1 MRQVAPTPDLLSD
14 LFDTLQLRTG
24 VIASFRMPA
33 PWGIEVPHFGPALF
47 YAVVEGRLWLE
58 VEGEPPC
65 EVGAGDVFLLA
76 AGTTHIARSTR
87 GAPAVHIADLFET
100 QGLAPWRPGQRLDA
114 PIVVDIEGGQS
125 VTRFLTVLLD
135 FPDSGPSS
143 LGRNLP
149 ALIHLSA
156 EENRITPWLQPVV
169 QSIVAGPGDGRTGY
183 GAMANRL
190 AELLFLSTIRSHL
203 VLHPEAA
210 QGWLRG
216 MSHPQVAR
224 ALALLHRDPG
234 REWTVEALARE
245 GGMSRSAFAEAFSR
259 LMGEAPFGYL
269 TGLRMRLAAERIAAG
284 RCLVKTAAEDLG
296 YASEKAFGRAFSRI
310 IGRSPGSLKPGR
322 GPPAA

>member
-1 MRQVAPTPDLLSD
+1 MRPVEPTPDLLSD

-33 PWGIEVPHFGPALF
+33 PWGINVPYFGPALF

-65 EVGAGDVFLLA
+65 DVRAGDVFLLA
-76 AGTTHIARSTR
+76 AGTTHTARSDR
-87 GAPAVHIADLFET
+87 GAHAVHIADLFET
-100 QGLAPWRPGQRLDA
+100 QGLAPWRPGQRLEA
-114 PIVVDIEGGQS
+114 PIIVDVEGGRN

-135 FPDSGPSS
+135 FPDSGPNS
-143 LGRNLP
+143 LRQNLP
-149 ALIHLSA
+149 AVIHLSA
-156 EENRITPWLQPVV
+156 EENRITPWLPPAV

-190 AELLFLSTIRSHL
+190 AELLFLNTIRSHL
-203 VLHPEAA
+203 VLRPEAA
-210 QGWLRG
+210 RGWLRG

-224 ALALLHRDPG
+224 VLALLHRDPG
-234 REWTVEALARE
+234 RDWTVEALARE
-245 GGMSRSAFAEAFSR
+245 SGMSRSAFAEVFSR

-284 RCLVKTAAEDLG
+284 RCSVKTASQDLG
-296 YASEKAFGRAFSRI
+296 YASQKAFGHAFSRV
-310 IGRSPGSLKPGR
+310 IGRSPGTLKPGR
-322 GPPAA
+322 GRRL